1 MFKAVYRCERGL
13 AFPLSST
20 SARRPGPSRPQDVLE
35 QDAKREGQAFEVVL
49 GGERV
54 QADEL
59 ERAVSRRQRREGSKA
74 VSH

>member
-35 QDAKREGQAFEVVL
+35 QDAKREGKAFEVVL
-49 GGERV
+49 GGE
-54 QADEL
+54 
-59 ERAVSRRQRREGSKA
+59 
-74 VSH
+74 